1 MAAKRIALVSIFPEM
16 FAALTDYGI
25 SGRAVKDGLLEVR
38 CWNPRDFT
46 SDRHRTVDDRPYGGG
61 PGMVMLAEPL
71 SHALNE
77 ARIWAEET
85 GPARSI
91 YLSPQG
97 RQLDQQG
104 VEQLSGSGNLVLL
117 AGRYEGID
125 ERIVD
130 TLIDEEWSIGD
141 YVLSGGELA
150 AMVLVDAVTRLI
162 PGALGHNLSAVE
174 DSFAQGLLDCP
185 HYTRPEEFA
194 GRTVPEVLLSGN
206 HEKIRRWRLK
216 QALGR
221 TQQRRPD
228 LLESLALSPEQ
239 AKLLDEFLQ
248 ETGQESGSGE
258 QN

>member
-1 MAAKRIALVSIFPEM
+1 MAARRVALVSIFPEM
-16 FAALTDYGI
+16 FSALTDYGI

-71 SHALNE
+71 SQALSE
-77 ARIWAEET
+77 ARAWAEEA

-97 RQLDQQG
+97 RQLDQAG
-104 VEQLSGSGNLVLL
+104 VEHLSHSGNLVLL
-117 AGRYEGID
+117 AGRYEGVD
-125 ERIVD
+125 ERLVD
-130 TLIDEEWSIGD
+130 ALIDEEWSIGD

-150 AMVLVDAVTRLI
+150 AMVLMDAVTRLI
-162 PGALGHNLSAVE
+162 PGALGHDQSAVE

-185 HYTRPEEFA
+185 HYTRPEDFRGEK
-194 GRTVPEVLLSGN
+194 VPEVLLSGN

-228 LLESLALSPEQ
+228 LLEKLALTPEQ
-239 AKLLDEFLQ
+239 AQLLDEFLQ
-248 ETGQESGSGE
+248 EMPPE
-258 QN
+258 QQN

>member
-25 SGRAVKDGLLEVR
+25 TGRAVKDGLLEVR

-71 SHALNE
+71 YQALSA
-77 ARIWAEET
+77 AREWAEE
-85 GPARSI
+85 GGARARSI

-97 RQLDQQG
+97 RPLDQKG
-104 VEQLSGSGNLVLL
+104 VESLSDAGNLVLL
-117 AGRYEGID
+117 AGRYEGVD
-125 ERIVD
+125 ERIVEL
-130 TLIDEEWSIGD
+130 LIDEEWSIGD

-150 AMVLVDAVTRLI
+150 AMVMVDAITRLI
-162 PGALGHNLSAVE
+162 PGALGHEQSAQE

-185 HYTRPEEFA
+185 HYTRPEA
-194 GRTVPEVLLSGN
+194 YRGRVVPEVLLSGN

-216 QALGR
+216 QALTR
-221 TQQRRPD
+221 TLQRRPD
-228 LLESLALSPEQ
+228 LLEKLVLDTEKTALLE
-239 AKLLDEFLQ
+239 EIRQ
-248 ETGQESGSGE
+248 EWQRKES
-258 QN
+258 